1 MDSGINFWKISPQ
14 IHLWVISLQK
24 RPDDSILSL
33 DERRK
38 ADMYIMEKDRIA
50 YLCARSGLR
59 KILSFYCNI
68 PPQLLRF
75 ATSVY
80 GKPYLIGNERIQ
92 FNLSH
97 TGALGVV
104 AISKQTQIG
113 IDAECVV
120 ARDNLHYIAK
130 AWFFPD
136 EYDLWKAAPV
146 EEQYEIFYRFWT
158 VREAYGKALGIGL
171 DESLAKVNLLIPPPG
186 WNIETF
192 KLERE
197 GQDYIVTTAFFHRRN
212 VVV

>member
-1 MDSGINFWKISPQ
+1 MDSGINCWKISPQ

-80 GKPYLIGNERIQ
+80 GKPYLIGNEI
-92 FNLSH
+92 
-97 TGALGVV
+97 
-104 AISKQTQIG
+104 
-113 IDAECVV
+113 
-120 ARDNLHYIAK
+120 
-130 AWFFPD
+130 
-136 EYDLWKAAPV
+136 
-146 EEQYEIFYRFWT
+146 
-158 VREAYGKALGIGL
+158 